1 MGGCA
6 TVLATVG
13 GCVFVSK
20 ENVRVTRALPL
31 RGVSS
36 YPDVLSAR
44 NTGGGEIQLTAP
56 SWRDERHSSYSP
68 RRAGIAQSPAAF
80 MGRSLHG
87 SRWLALLCLALARRA
102 ATLQVTASREARS
115 ARCLVRPP
123 RHSMMAIRPPQ
134 FGQKEY
140 WDEQYK
146 QEKSF
151 SWYTGW
157 ADLRP
162 FWEEVIAPAT
172 AHRRHSV
179 TPASHQRHTTC
190 ATCAGVPK
198 QDGASAGAGCR

>member
-1 MGGCA
+1 
-6 TVLATVG
+6 
-13 GCVFVSK
+13 
-20 ENVRVTRALPL
+20 
-31 RGVSS
+31 
-36 YPDVLSAR
+36 
-44 NTGGGEIQLTAP
+44 
-56 SWRDERHSSYSP
+56 
-68 RRAGIAQSPAAF
+68 
-80 MGRSLHG
+80 
-87 SRWLALLCLALARRA
+87 
-102 ATLQVTASREARS
+102 
-115 ARCLVRPP
+115 
-123 RHSMMAIRPPQ
+123 MAIRPPQ

-162 FWEEVIAPAT
+162 FWEEVIAPPTT
-172 AHRRHSV
+172 APRTASQRHTSV

>member
-1 MGGCA
+1 
-6 TVLATVG
+6 
-13 GCVFVSK
+13 
-20 ENVRVTRALPL
+20 
-31 RGVSS
+31 
-36 YPDVLSAR
+36 
-44 NTGGGEIQLTAP
+44 
-56 SWRDERHSSYSP
+56 
-68 RRAGIAQSPAAF
+68 
-80 MGRSLHG
+80 
-87 SRWLALLCLALARRA
+87 
-102 ATLQVTASREARS
+102 
-115 ARCLVRPP
+115 
-123 RHSMMAIRPPQ
+123 MMAIRPPQ

-162 FWEEVIAPAT
+162 FWEEVIAPPTT
-172 AHRRHSV
+172 APRTSVTASHQRHTSV